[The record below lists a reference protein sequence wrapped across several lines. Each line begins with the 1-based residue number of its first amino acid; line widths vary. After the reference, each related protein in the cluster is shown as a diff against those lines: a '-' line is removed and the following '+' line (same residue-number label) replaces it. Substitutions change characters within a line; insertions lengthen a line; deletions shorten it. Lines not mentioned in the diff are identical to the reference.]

1 MAIKIG
7 GEYYPS
13 QEWYDASQQLKTQG
27 KTVTTSAV
35 KSILAGGTTPKVDT
49 TPSPTR
55 VELESKIQSTKD
67 LLSSAQT
74 TLSKAKEAGYTT
86 GEIPDSFFEA
96 DTTKDVEGGQGT
108 PVLPAPEA
116 GDIYADFT
124 TSLAT
129 MLDNQRTYVD
139 NAIQKQIDDAKAQ
152 RDIEQKKY
160 DEWADKQKEVLDM
173 ADPTKTATYEQEQRI
188 RQNKL
193 DAAEAASLTLEENFA
208 ANQKLVNEL
217 EGLYTD
223 IQNAVEREK
232 DITGLASI
240 REPRI
245 EKSVE
250 EATARVGVIE
260 AVMASRTG
268 QLTEAH
274 RAIDKSA
281 EAMGAARTDQINYY
295 NALLAFYGEEKG
307 VAGEK
312 IIQLTADEKQ
322 AVQDK
327 VDLLERDMETT
338 RLNIENIKQAMMDPD
353 TAYAYGEAGVTLNDS
368 PEQINEK
375 LKIFSY
381 TQELS
386 NTSNSMA
393 EQGYKALVGT
403 APAGSDIVTT
413 TDSKGVQKSWYKEAE
428 DKMLSVSEA
437 KSLGVPYG
445 TTQSQAIGLSPGES
459 VNQEF
464 QLAEEYVNS
473 RTDLSDDQLKK
484 ELLRDSELTAG
495 DINAII
501 NARVRVVDIVG
512 LSEKILAKVYDKA
525 LFQSTATELKKA
537 KDAALELVSQSQKNN
552 NQILVGGDLI
562 TLSDQDIIDLKNA
575 ISSATDPKRIK
586 EVKKTL

>member
-55 VELESKIQSTKD
+55 VELERKIQSTQG
-67 LLSSAQT
+67 LLSGAQGV
-74 TLSKAKEAGYTT
+74 LSKAKEAGYTT
-86 GEIPDSFFEA
+86 GEIPDSFFGLKSA
-96 DTTKDVEGGQGT
+96 DTTKDVQGGQGT
-108 PVLPAPEA
+108 YIPPAVTAPDVYETYSNSMLEVLQQQRTAVEDAYNKQLENIKRQQEDAQKRYDELAKQQEDTITQDVKPLTEP
-116 GDIYADFT
+116 FR
-124 TSLAT
+124 LAT
-129 MLDNQRTYVD
+129 ETSE
-139 NAIQKQIDDAKAQ
+139 
-152 RDIEQKKY
+152 RDRLK
-160 DEWADKQKEVLDM
+160 V
-173 ADPTKTATYEQEQRI
+173 
-188 RQNKL
+188 
-193 DAAEAASLTLEENFA
+193 EENYF
-208 ANQKLVNEL
+208 ANQQLTTEL
-217 EGLYTD
+217 EGLLTQ
-223 IQNAVEREK
+223 IQNDVLATK
-232 DITGLASI
+232 DVTGLASI

-245 EKSVE
+245 AESVE
-250 EATARVGVIE
+250 KATARVGVIE
-260 AVMASRTG
+260 ATM
-268 QLTEAH
+268 
-274 RAIDKSA
+274 
-281 EAMGAARTDQINYY
+281 AARNNQISVAENLIDRTVTAMTADRQDQLNYY
-295 NALLAFYGEEKG
+295 NSLLSFYE
-307 VAGEK
+307 GEK
-312 IIQLTADEKQ
+312 DFAGNRLIQLTADEKDAIQ
-322 AVQDK
+322 QK
-327 VDLLERDMETT
+327 VGLLEQDMQIT
-338 RLNIENIKQAMMDPD
+338 LSNVENIKQAMTDPD
-353 TAYAYGEAGVTLNDS
+353 TAMAYAQSGVTLMDT
-368 PEQINEK
+368 PQVINQK
-375 LKIFSY
+375 LAQWGY

-403 APAGSDIVTT
+403 APAGSDVVTT